1 MIGSLVEVEIVKGYA
16 NSLKGENPKASG
28 GIHML
33 KEMKVAGITVDP
45 FTNTPIVLLK
55 DLEDKDVLP
64 IWIGLL
70 EASSIATAL
79 ENIATPRP
87 MTHDLLKNILDNLRV
102 KVLKIEVNDLKDNT
116 YYALLHLEVN
126 KKRLIIDSRPSDAI
140 AIALRTGAS
149 IFVDESVIKRSAKV
163 DLAQKGDKVVTDTSE
178 WEDILENLS
187 QDDFGKY
194 KM

>member
-1 MIGSLVEVEIVKGYA
+1 
-16 NSLKGENPKASG
+16 
-28 GIHML
+28 ML

-55 DLEDKDVLP
+55 DLDDKDVLP

-79 ENIATPRP
+79 ENIDTPRP
-87 MTHDLLKNILDNLRV
+87 MTHDLLKNILDNLHV
-102 KVLKIEVNDLKDNT
+102 KVLRIEVNDLKDNT
-116 YYALLHLEVN
+116 YYAMLHLEVN
-126 KKRLIIDSRPSDAI
+126 KKKFTVDSRPSDAI
-140 AIALRTGAS
+140 AIAIRTGAS
-149 IFVDESVIKRSAKV
+149 IFVEESVIQRSAKV
-163 DLAQKGDKVVTDTSE
+163 DLAQKGDKVVTDTAE